1 MLFKVKSQTLLLYF
15 QAIRPPNMCDS
26 ESLSSK
32 DSLECKNS
40 TSGSKNA
47 GSDSVFPLDL
57 EKSHFTSSKH
67 NHVDPT
73 SFYTKMILNYLP
85 QSQLLE
91 QQKLQELEGSH
102 VLLHHTLKSSLADQE
117 ESAAPL
123 NNLNKV
129 LNSEPVR
136 RPVVPPSLQ
145 QTGVSSLKPP
155 GEEKEEEEA
164 AEVQKTPAAV
174 AAPHSS
180 RKVKFLKGILKKPSK
195 FMSEDVACSCR
206 LGHLLF
212 AKEVASAIKDSVEL
226 TRVKMSESGSGGVKK
241 KLRWLDEVQMER
253 DNQELRRQMGD
264 VMSAGDQQPSQ
275 APVPGGPRSAQRASA
290 GYHFTKLAW
299 ADVGVQV
306 SLQQEQQQQQ
316 PRPPRREHVSLL
328 ARKGA
333 VIRPQSTAELSQIA
347 HKAQGRFMAPR
358 PPPWPCAARTP
369 YGTEHSTANGKQAD
383 EAVDG
388 HHCHPVG
395 EGGAAQAEGGPCLNT
410 TPTDEEISQLWHGV
424 RSALSSTD
432 GNALLTHTHT
442 HNWTFLHR

>member
-1 MLFKVKSQTLLLYF
+1 MS
-15 QAIRPPNMCDS
+15 DS

-40 TSGSKNA
+40 TSGGKNA

-57 EKSHFTSSKH
+57 EKSRFVSNKH

-73 SFYTKMILNYLP
+73 SFYAKMILHYLP
-85 QSQLLE
+85 QSRLLE
-91 QQKLQELEGSH
+91 RQKVQEFEGSPRPP
-102 VLLHHTLKSSLADQE
+102 HHEVKSSLAVQE

-129 LNSEPVR
+129 LNSELVR
-136 RPVVPPSLQ
+136 RPVVTPLLQ
-145 QTGVSSLKPP
+145 QAGVSSLKPP
-155 GEEKEEEEA
+155 EDEEEEEDE
-164 AEVQKTPAAV
+164 EVQKTPA

-206 LGHLLF
+206 LGRSLF
-212 AKEVASAIKDSVEL
+212 AKEVASAIKDSLDL
-226 TRVKMSESGSGGVKK
+226 TRVKMSESGSGGGAKK

-264 VMSAGDQQPSQ
+264 VMSAGDQLPNQ
-275 APVPGGPRSAQRASA
+275 APVSGGPRQAQRASA

-306 SLQQEQQQQQ
+306 SLQQEQQRPDEIRV
-316 PRPPRREHVSLL
+316 PRPPRREHVSVL

-333 VIRPQSTAELSQIA
+333 VIRPQSTAELSQIGQ
-347 HKAQGRFMAPR
+347 KTQGKFMAPR
-358 PPPWPCAARTP
+358 PPPRPYGGRTP
-369 YGTEHSTANGKQAD
+369 YGTDRAANGKQAD

-388 HHCHPVG
+388 PRCHPAP
-395 EGGAAQAEGGPCLNT
+395 EGGAKPRGACQAEGGLCLNT

-432 GNALLTHTHT
+432 GSVPTHTHT
-442 HNWTFLHR
+442 LLLAFQSSCL